1 MRVVYVNPVGLLGG
15 AELSL
20 LDLMAAVGDAR
31 PGLQRHLILGTEGP
45 MAQRARDFG
54 IEVHSLPMP
63 ESIVGLGDSA
73 LSGGPALLSL
83 MSFAARSAPG
93 AGAAYLYARR
103 LRGLLDKL
111 SPHIIHSN
119 GIKTHCLL
127 SLVKPQKAPVVW
139 HVRDFL
145 GSRALMSKVLRWAS
159 SGAAAAIAISEA
171 VKQDTMKL
179 MSAVPVAKMYDA
191 IDIAGFSPGKAD
203 GVSLDRDAGL
213 PDAPPGTIRIGLV
226 ATYARWKG
234 QLLFLEAAGL
244 LARRCPDLPLRFFI
258 IGGPI
263 YHTAGSQFSSGEL
276 SARIASLGL
285 GDRAGLVPFQSD
297 PAHVYRK
304 LDIVVHASTK
314 PEPFGRTIAEAMCCE
329 RPVIISRGGGAI
341 ELVRDG
347 EDALS
352 FSPGDAE
359 SLAFAMEAL
368 AVNPALRLRIA
379 RAARAAAIERFSRPR
394 LGREV
399 LAFYD
404 EVYATTRPPQ

>member
-20 LDLMAAVGDAR
+20 LDLMAAVGEAR
-31 PGLQRHLILGTEGP
+31 PDLQRHLIVGTEGP
-45 MAQRARDFG
+45 MAERARNFG
-54 IEVHSLPMP
+54 IEVHALPMP
-63 ESIVGLGDSA
+63 QRIAGLGDSA
-73 LSGGPALLSL
+73 LGGGPALLSL
-83 MSFAARSAPG
+83 LSFAARSAPE

-103 LRGLLDKL
+103 LRALLNKL

-127 SLVKPQKAPVVW
+127 SVMKPQKAPVVW

-171 VKQDTMKL
+171 VRQDTVRVMR
-179 MSAVPVAKMYDA
+179 SVPVAKMYDA
-191 IDIAGFSPGKAD
+191 IDIAAFSPGEAD
-203 GVSLDRDAGL
+203 GASLDREAGL
-213 PDAPPGTIRIGLV
+213 PCSRQGTIRIGLV

-234 QLLFLEAAGL
+234 QVLFLEAAAL
-244 LARRCPDLPLRFFI
+244 LARRCPELPLRFFI

-263 YHTAGSQFSSGEL
+263 YHTAGSQFSSAEL
-276 SARIASLGL
+276 NARISSLGL
-285 GDRAGLVPFQSD
+285 SECAGLVPFQSD

-304 LDIVVHASTK
+304 LDVVVHASTK
-314 PEPFGRTIAEAMCCE
+314 PEPFGRTIAEAMSCE
-329 RPVIISRGGGAI
+329 RPVIISRAGGAI

-352 FSPGDAE
+352 FIPNDAE
-359 SLAFAMEAL
+359 SLAGAMEAL
-368 AVNPALRLRIA
+368 AVDPALRLRIA
-379 RAARAAAIERFSRPR
+379 RAARGAAIERFSRPR

-404 EVYATTRPPQ
+404 EVHASARVP